1 MSEFLRSLLGRLR
14 GYAGDRRNARRYV
27 RLPLSVS
34 PIDTHKRTNGRRAL
48 PTLEGYTKDISNNGL
63 GIILPAIRIGEH
75 YLVGEDRP
83 LQIVLQLPSGP
94 IQMQAMS
101 TRYERLDEGGNE
113 LGYLIGV
120 RITKISDQHRETLT
134 AFIKKQQ
141 HT

>member
-1 MSEFLRSLLGRLR
+1 M
-14 GYAGDRRNARRYV
+14 
-27 RLPLSVS
+27 
-34 PIDTHKRTNGRRAL
+34 
-48 PTLEGYTKDISNNGL
+48 LEGYTKDISNNGL
-63 GIILPAIRIGEH
+63 GIILPAIRISEH

-83 LQIVLQLPSGP
+83 LQIVLELPSGP

-101 TRYERLDEGGNE
+101 TRYERLEEGGNE

-134 AFIKKQQ
+134 AFIKKQP